1 MYDKCRIQDN
11 FILSLFLPSYL
22 RIFMDGLEVLIKTLS
37 KYRNCKSTH
46 GQSSHTQ
53 VMIVL
58 DMCSSLSSEFR
69 KAHSEEE

>member
-1 MYDKCRIQDN
+1 
-11 FILSLFLPSYL
+11 
-22 RIFMDGLEVLIKTLS
+22 MDGLEVLRIKTLG

-53 VMIVL
+53 VMTVL
-58 DMCSSLSSEFR
+58 DMCSNLSSEFR